1 MLINYWESSDLFFF
15 IRIKYF
21 IKIEFN
27 MFKEI
32 ILLVYM
38 RICFIIVNVYFFNI
52 KSGFLKYVDF

>member
-21 IKIEFN
+21 IKIEFS

-38 RICFIIVNVYFFNI
+38 RICFIIVNGFF
-52 KSGFLKYVDF
+52 FLILKVDF